1 MSKCLLSLFK
11 KSNCGQIALITLY
24 KKTTWAN
31 RSQFLLKRATSVICS
46 LFKRIP
52 LKTVFTA
59 FSLFFCQRAN
69 PSVTLPSDT
78 LPSVAL
84 FWRSTGVIPSCHSWK
99 KSGGSSFLL
108 FPSILIFCSQKTVNS
123 IKHKHKYIL
132 SKFCFVLKSW
142 ILAGLRICS
151 LVFQANQLFFVSERA
166 ICWGIREKCLCHFLS
181 WVTGANRSRMLFC
194 HDQQE
199 QITPVDP

>member
-1 MSKCLLSLFK
+1 MSKWLASLFK
-11 KSNCGQIALITLY
+11 KSNCEQIALITLY
-24 KKTTWAN
+24 KRATWAN

-46 LFKRIP
+46 WFKQIP
-52 LKTVFTA
+52 LKNS
-59 FSLFFCQRAN
+59 FSQFF
-69 PSVTLPSDT
+69 PFFLPKSKSLCCSSLSRTFLRIDGSDS
-78 LPSVAL
+78 LLSL
-84 FWRSTGVIPSCHSWK
+84 MK

-166 ICWGIREKCLCHFLS
+166 ICWGIREKCLRHFLS